1 METFQTFYATP
12 SGQYRNGRMNPVYI
26 HAHRNYINHTAISIL
41 YIKGVRRSGE
51 SVPRRDSFL
60 IGFQV
65 VFSVYD
71 FEVGSCVQI
80 IAQILIALH
89 TLYLSPDHEDL
100 TCVNRSLKFA
110 WTPT

>member
-1 METFQTFYATP
+1 M
-12 SGQYRNGRMNPVYI
+12 
-26 HAHRNYINHTAISIL
+26 
-41 YIKGVRRSGE
+41 
-51 SVPRRDSFL
+51 PRRDSFL

-100 TCVNRSLKFA
+100 TCEQISQICMDTNLNTSVIPMHGFVLV
-110 WTPT
+110 THIQVV